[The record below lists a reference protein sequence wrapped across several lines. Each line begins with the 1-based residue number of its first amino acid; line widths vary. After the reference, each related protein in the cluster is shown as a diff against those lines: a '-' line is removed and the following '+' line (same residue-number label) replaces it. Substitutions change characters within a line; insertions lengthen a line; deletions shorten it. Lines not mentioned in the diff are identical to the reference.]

1 MGETWPEDTL
11 AYRQSYRQR
20 ALVGAALA
28 MAVFRRCRPIP
39 CVETRLDP
47 RRQIMRRTAGSDQN
61 FDYPSPRAKSAGA
74 RESSLN
80 S

>member
-1 MGETWPEDTL
+1 MGGTWPEDTL
-11 AYRQSYRQR
+11 AYRQRYRQR

-28 MAVFRRCRPIP
+28 MAGFRRFRPIP
-39 CVETRLDP
+39 CVEARLDP
-47 RRQIMRRTAGSDQN
+47 RRQIKRRTAGSDQN
-61 FDYPSPRAKSAGA
+61 FDYPSPRAESAGA